1 MRPYKVRGLRLRQLP
16 AWKTALAA
24 GLVAATLTGCGPAV
38 PDLEPDAA
46 KQLQANVLSVTRS
59 AAGQDAAGALKSLDE
74 LVAQLD
80 AAAAEGRVSF
90 KRHQSIMKAVDAV
103 RADLAAAQAQAQAKA
118 EAEAAAAAEAAA
130 QAAAAAAAAANEASQ
145 AAVPPVVVA
154 PAPAPAPAPAGQ
166 NPGSG
171 KGEKGK
177 EKDG

>member
-1 MRPYKVRGLRLRQLP
+1 MRGLRLPQLP
-16 AWKTALAA
+16 RWKTAFAA
-24 GLVAATLTGCGPAV
+24 GLVAAALTGCSPAV
-38 PDLEPDAA
+38 PDLDPDAA
-46 KQLQANVLSVTRS
+46 KQLQANVLSVSRS

-74 LVAQLD
+74 LVALLD

-103 RADLAAAQAQAQAKA
+103 RADLAAAQAQAKA

-130 QAAAAAAAAANEASQ
+130 QAAAAAAAAASEASQ

-154 PAPAPAPAPAGQ
+154 PEPAPAPAGQ
-166 NPGSG
+166 NPGGG

-177 EKDG
+177 DKDD

>member
-1 MRPYKVRGLRLRQLP
+1 VRGLRLRQLP

-118 EAEAAAAAEAAA
+118 EAEAAAEAAA

-154 PAPAPAPAPAGQ
+154 PAPAPAPAGQ